1 MRLSS
6 RSDDCWS
13 SNIFSAM
20 TGLVQEYMF
29 KEKLRNCE
37 PVDFSR
43 FVVDLSRERDTWSF
57 GHPILMAHESTTA
70 KFSIIQMVCTAP
82 QKGPGYSF
90 SLQPFLIHIPRPPTR
105 CHLQC
110 CPFQTV
116 CPHPLLWDRNMEP
129 QAVPPLPVICVRLMM
144 MSQDEQHA
152 TFQCTHPHTVSLCR
166 RHERVLIF

>member
-1 MRLSS
+1 LSPYGSAGFVPHTMRLCNSLTQCNSTTAKQVLHADVRLSS

-116 CPHPLLWDRNMEP
+116 CPHPLL
-129 QAVPPLPVICVRLMM
+129 
-144 MSQDEQHA
+144 
-152 TFQCTHPHTVSLCR
+152 
-166 RHERVLIF
+166 